1 MTDASHAEAYQ
12 RAQDAQAA
20 AALPDR
26 SAWVEAHAGSGKTK
40 VLIDRVARLL
50 LRREDGRAGAAPDT
64 ILCVTYTKAAANEM
78 LSRLFRQLGG
88 WSVAPDAKLR
98 GELARLERRDPADYS
113 DDDLRAARALF
124 ARALETPGGLRIETI
139 HAFCSRI
146 LRRFPLEADVSP
158 GFGEIEDREADQ
170 IWKDSLKDQILHAD
184 VHAPDALALLSETG
198 GGFGAA
204 AVLSSLRHV
213 RTKLAGRPVDLLDE
227 EVRRVLG
234 APEETV
240 EEILDAALGQGFA
253 IEEIRSI
260 LRGLHEAPKR
270 GASDDKMI
278 EVLDFVCSNARV
290 DHRWQAWCTLF
301 LTGAGEWRK
310 SNCYTAGAAK
320 TVPGLADCFQMK
332 DGEGSEVAR
341 FRAVQEKLVARRAYE
356 RTSALIRVGLP
367 VLHAYDAGKA
377 RRAALDFD
385 DLIQQTK
392 GLLTRGG
399 VAEWVLYKLDG
410 GLTHILLD
418 EAQDTSPDQWVL
430 INALVEEFRSG
441 MGAERSTDPRTQFTV
456 GDKKQSI
463 YSFQGADP
471 ERFLVEK
478 RKFAAAEE
486 ALHGQANMP
495 DMTMSFRSTPDV
507 LAYVD
512 AVFNQDSFA
521 GDPFTETPPDEA
533 DELKHVASRAT
544 QAGRVDLW
552 PIEPHTDEEEGDPW
566 DAPLDHI
573 SEASPKNR
581 LAKKVAAEIRA
592 MIERKDPV
600 WHEVTGP
607 DGRREWRQRPARAD
621 DFLILVRKRGPLF
634 EALIKALKAE
644 RLPVAGADRLVLLD
658 HIGVQDCLNLMRF
671 ALFPGDDLTLAEILR
686 GPFCG
691 LVDDDTD
698 LFTLAHKRG
707 RDESLWDRL
716 RASMDPRFSA
726 ARAFCADLIDHR
738 HLPAFDFLMRA
749 LTLRRAGNLSG
760 WDRLIQRLGEPARD
774 PVSALI
780 DRALGYDM
788 GEAASLQGFLA
799 EIEGDD
805 SQLKR
810 DLAEADGEIRVMTVH
825 GAKGLQAPVVILPD
839 TTAPEKAD
847 TNGLFMVEGRTP
859 VYSPS
864 KKEDPPLLERLRL
877 ERKTAQA
884 RESRRLL
891 YVALTRAQDRLI
903 IGGAFAGNRAGA
915 GYAADSWYGL
925 CRAAMLSLVGEE
937 TDDGETLTYGTVLPP
952 LTDAAAETSSPAPQA
967 PAWATRPPPEAAKG
981 PDVRAPSRLLT
992 DTAPV
997 SKPFGKA
1004 RSAALKRGKL
1014 IHTLLQY
1021 LPEQPEGAREAHAR
1035 AWLSRHGDLT
1045 PGEQD
1050 EILSVTLATLAHPG
1064 FAEVFAPGGRSE
1076 AAIVGEIATATGRII
1091 INGRADRLVMTETD
1105 ILLIDY
1111 KTDRPAPARAK
1122 DIDASYLAQM
1132 AAYQI
1137 VLETAWPGRNIR
1149 PALLYTDGPK
1159 LFELP
1164 ASLLKS
1170 SRERLAGGL

>member
-1 MTDASHAEAYQ
+1 MTEISHADAYNQ
-12 RAQDAQAA
+12 AQDAQAD

-78 LSRLFRQLGG
+78 LSRLYRQLGG
-88 WSVAPDAKLR
+88 WSVAPDDELR
-98 GELARLERRDPADYS
+98 KALGDLERRAPDSYTQE
-113 DDDLRAARALF
+113 DLQAARALF

-170 IWKDSLKDQILHAD
+170 IWKDSLRDQILHAD
-184 VHAPDALALLSETG
+184 ANAPEALSLLSETG
-198 GGFGAA
+198 GGLGAA
-204 AVLSSLRHV
+204 SVLSSLRNV
-213 RTKLAGRPVDLLDE
+213 RTRMAGRSLDALDAE
-227 EVRRVLG
+227 IKTVLG
-234 APEETV
+234 APDEAV
-240 EEILDAALGQGFA
+240 QDILEAALGRDFPT
-253 IEEIRSI
+253 EEVRTI
-260 LRGLHEAPKR
+260 LRGLHECPKR
-270 GASDDKMI
+270 GASDEKMLATL
-278 EVLDFVCSNARV
+278 EFVLSNARLE
-290 DHRWQAWCTLF
+290 DRWEAWCCLF
-301 LTGAGEWRK
+301 LTDKGEWRK

-320 TVPGLADCFQMK
+320 LVSGLADGFQMK

-341 FRAVQEKLVARRAYE
+341 FRAVQTQLLARRAYE
-356 RTSALIRVGLP
+356 RTSALIQVGLP
-367 VLHAYDAGKA
+367 VLKDYDDGKK

-471 ERFLVEK
+471 ERFLTEK
-478 RKFAAAEE
+478 RVFAAAEE

-495 DMTMSFRSTPDV
+495 DMTMSFRSTSDV
-507 LAYVD
+507 LSYVD
-512 AVFNQDSFA
+512 AVFNQDVFA

-533 DELKHVASRAT
+533 DELNHMASRAD
-544 QAGRVDLW
+544 QPGRVDLW
-552 PIEPHTDEEEGDPW
+552 AIEPHTDEDEGDPW

-573 SEASPKNR
+573 SEGSPKNT
-581 LAKKVAAEIRA
+581 LAKKVAGEIRA
-592 MIERKDPV
+592 MIDRKDPV
-600 WHEVTGP
+600 WQGKA
-607 DGRREWRQRPARAD
+607 QRPVSPED
-621 DFLILVRKRGPLF
+621 ILILVRKRGPLF

-644 RLPVAGADRLVLLD
+644 KLPVAGADRLVLLD
-658 HIGVQDCLNLMRF
+658 HIGVQDCLNLIRF

-691 LVDDDTD
+691 LVDDDND
-698 LFTLAHKRG
+698 LFTLAHDRRRG
-707 RDESLWDRL
+707 ETLWDRL
-716 RASMDPRFSA
+716 STSVDPRILP
-726 ARAFCADLIDHR
+726 ARHFCEDLIAHR
-738 HLPAFDFLMRA
+738 HLPAFDFLSRA

-788 GEAASLQGFLA
+788 GEAASLQSFLA

-825 GAKGLQAPVVILPD
+825 GAKGLQAPIVILPD

-847 TNGLFMVEGRTP
+847 TNGLFMVEGKTP
-859 VYSPS
+859 VYSPN

-903 IGGAFAGNRAGA
+903 IAGAYAGRKGGA
-915 GYAADSWYGL
+915 GYTPDGWYGL
-925 CRAAMLSLVGEE
+925 CRAAMVSLVGEGA
-937 TDDGETLTYGTVLPP
+937 DDGDTLTYGTDLPP
-952 LTDAAAETSSPAPQA
+952 LSDAEAGTTAPPRAAPD
-967 PAWATRPPPEAAKG
+967 WATRPPPETAKG
-981 PDVRAPSRLLT
+981 PD
-992 DTAPV
+992 
-997 SKPFGKA
+997 
-1004 RSAALKRGKL
+1004 
-1014 IHTLLQY
+1014 
-1021 LPEQPEGAREAHAR
+1021 
-1035 AWLSRHGDLT
+1035 
-1045 PGEQD
+1045 
-1050 EILSVTLATLAHPG
+1050 
-1064 FAEVFAPGGRSE
+1064 
-1076 AAIVGEIATATGRII
+1076 
-1091 INGRADRLVMTETD
+1091 
-1105 ILLIDY
+1105 
-1111 KTDRPAPARAK
+1111 
-1122 DIDASYLAQM
+1122 
-1132 AAYQI
+1132 
-1137 VLETAWPGRNIR
+1137 
-1149 PALLYTDGPK
+1149 
-1159 LFELP
+1159 
-1164 ASLLKS
+1164 
-1170 SRERLAGGL
+1170 

>member
-1 MTDASHAEAYQ
+1 MTDAAHAEAYQ
-12 RAQDAQAA
+12 KAQNAQAD

-98 GELARLERRDPADYS
+98 GELARLERRDPGDYS

-184 VHAPDALALLSETG
+184 AHDPDSLALLSETG
-198 GGFGAA
+198 GGNGAA

-213 RTKLAGRPVDLLDE
+213 RTRLAGRSSDRLDE
-227 EVRRVLG
+227 EIKRVLD
-234 APEETV
+234 APDETV
-240 EEILDAALGQGFA
+240 DEILQTALGA
-253 IEEIRSI
+253 DLPAEDVRTV
-260 LRGLHEAPKR
+260 LRGLNDLGKR
-270 GASDDKMI
+270 GASDEKMLEI
-278 EVLDFVCSNARV
+278 LDFVLSNARIEE
-290 DHRWQAWCTLF
+290 RWEAWSGLF
-301 LTGAGEWRK
+301 LTGQGDWRK
-310 SNCYTAGAAK
+310 SNPYTAGAAK
-320 TVPGLADCFQMK
+320 QEPGLENLFQMK
-332 DGEGSEVAR
+332 DGEGSEVTR
-341 FRAVQEKLVARRAYE
+341 FRTVQEKLVARRAYE

-367 VLHAYDAGKA
+367 VLEAYEQGKA

-478 RKFAAAEE
+478 RAFAAAEE
-486 ALHGQANMP
+486 ALYGQANMP

-512 AVFNQDSFA
+512 AVFNQDSFD
-521 GDPFTETPPDEA
+521 GDPFTETPPEEA
-533 DELKHVASRAT
+533 DELQHVASRAT
-544 QAGRVDLW
+544 QPGRVDLW
-552 PIEPHTDEEEGDPW
+552 PVEPHTDDEEGDPW

-573 SEASPKNR
+573 SEASPKNK
-581 LAKKVAAEIRA
+581 LAKKVAQTIKA
-592 MIERKDPV
+592 MIDEKEPV
-600 WHEVTGP
+600 WHEVIGA
-607 DGRREWRQRPARAD
+607 DGKREWKQRPARAD

-658 HIGVQDCLNLMRF
+658 HIGVQDCLNLIRF

-691 LVDDDTD
+691 LVDDDTE
-698 LFTLAHKRG
+698 LFTLAHDRTRG
-707 RDESLWDRL
+707 ESLWDRL
-716 RASMDPRFSA
+716 RTSMDPRFA
-726 ARAFCADLIDHR
+726 PARAFCADLIVHR

-749 LTLRRAGNLSG
+749 LTLRRTDKLSG
-760 WDRLIQRLGEPARD
+760 WDHLIQRLGEPARD
-774 PVSALI
+774 PVSALV

-825 GAKGLQAPVVILPD
+825 GAKGLQAPLVILPD
-839 TTAPEKAD
+839 TTSSEKAD
-847 TNGLFMVEGRTP
+847 TNGLFMVDGKTP
-859 VYSPS
+859 IYSAS
-864 KKEDPPLLERLRL
+864 KKDDPPLLERLRL
-877 ERKTAQA
+877 ERKSAQA

-903 IGGAFAGNRAGA
+903 IGGAFAGHRTGA
-915 GYAADSWYGL
+915 GFAADSWYGL
-925 CRAAMLSLVGEE
+925 CRTAMLSLLG
-937 TDDGETLTYGTVLPP
+937 DDAGDGDTLTYGTALPP
-952 LTDAAAETSSPAPQA
+952 LTDAEHEAARTPPKAPD
-967 PAWATRPPPEAAKG
+967 WATRLPPDAAKG
-981 PDVRAPSRLLT
+981 PDIRAPSRLLT

-997 SKPFGKA
+997 SKPFGTA

-1021 LPEQPEGAREAHAR
+1021 LPEQAESAREAHAR
-1035 AWLSRHGDLT
+1035 AWLTRHGDLT
-1045 PGEQD
+1045 SAEQD
-1050 EILSVTLATLAHPG
+1050 EILSVTLATLTHPG
-1064 FAEVFAPGGRSE
+1064 FAEVFARGGRSE
-1076 AAIVGEIATATGRII
+1076 AAIVGQIATETGLII

-1111 KTDRPAPARAK
+1111 KTDRPAPARAE
-1122 DIDASYLAQM
+1122 DIDASYLAQ
-1132 AAYQI
+1132 
-1137 VLETAWPGRNIR
+1137 
-1149 PALLYTDGPK
+1149 
-1159 LFELP
+1159 
-1164 ASLLKS
+1164 
-1170 SRERLAGGL
+1170 